1 MRKYIYKDIYEQGIG
16 TFSGK
21 LCYKHPTELAIYQN
35 VNHKLI
41 ENFNKVAHWIEE
53 NCPHLNGKFDCNHNP
68 YYWISLVVEDG
79 KAYLEVGSHGYG
91 FDTALSASDTAVFS
105 RGSQQSIPYAFEVQF
120 FPNKRLEEF
129 LKQWGNIKLSVKA
142 EYDKQSYV
150 FSDEF
155 EP

>member
-21 LCYKHPTELAIYQN
+21 LCYKYPTELATYQN

-53 NCPHLNGKFDCNHNP
+53 NCPHLNGRFDCNHNP

-79 KAYLEVGSHGYG
+79 KAYLEKGSHGYD
-91 FDTALSASDTAVFS
+91 FDTALSASDTAVFT
-105 RGSQQSIPYAFEVQF
+105 RGSNQSIPCAFEVQF

-129 LKQWGNIKLSVKA
+129 LKQWNEIKLSVKA
-142 EYDKQSYV
+142 EYNKQSYV

>member
-1 MRKYIYKDIYEQGIG
+1 MRQFIYKDIYEQGIG

-21 LCYKHPTELAIYQN
+21 LCYEYTSELADYQN
-35 VNHKLI
+35 VNKKLV

-53 NCPHLNGKFDCNHNP
+53 NCPHLNGKFDCRKKHDP
-68 YYWISLVVEDG
+68 YQWLRLVIEDG
-79 KAYLEVGSHGYG
+79 KAYLEVGSHGESYAYAMSTTE
-91 FDTALSASDTAVFS
+91 TA
-105 RGSQQSIPYAFEVQF
+105 RGSSYAFKVQF
-120 FPNKRLEEF
+120 FSNELLEEF
-129 LKQWGNIKLSVKA
+129 LKNWSDIKLLVKA